1 MIKTINLK
9 KGLNMRLAGQLS
21 DTSVAADIRP
31 ARIAISPDDY
41 PGFLP
46 KPEVKEGDT
55 VSQGAPLMH
64 DKNDPDVKLVSPI
77 SGTVESI
84 VRGARRKIERIVV
97 IPSDE
102 CQAAS
107 AIDTA
112 SVKTE
117 ADVRRALKKSGLW
130 AMMRRR
136 PYDIVPTDGDRPR
149 DIFVTAMDTAPLA
162 LDPCHTIA
170 GKEAEIAKGVET
182 LKRLTD
188 GTVYISIAQG
198 CNFPDIKGAEI
209 VKFNRLHPAGN
220 PGVQIANIAPLSKGE
235 TVWTLDIATLA
246 NIGHLMLTG
255 KVDFTVTVA
264 ITGSEVE
271 NPRAVTT
278 VPGALS
284 PN

>member
-97 IPSDE
+97 MPSDE
-102 CQAAS
+102 CLAAS

-117 ADVRRALKKSGLW
+117 ADVRRALKK
-130 AMMRRR
+130 
-136 PYDIVPTDGDRPR
+136 
-149 DIFVTAMDTAPLA
+149 
-162 LDPCHTIA
+162 
-170 GKEAEIAKGVET
+170 
-182 LKRLTD
+182 
-188 GTVYISIAQG
+188 
-198 CNFPDIKGAEI
+198 
-209 VKFNRLHPAGN
+209 
-220 PGVQIANIAPLSKGE
+220 
-235 TVWTLDIATLA
+235 
-246 NIGHLMLTG
+246 
-255 KVDFTVTVA
+255 
-264 ITGSEVE
+264 
-271 NPRAVTT
+271 
-278 VPGALS
+278 
-284 PN
+284 